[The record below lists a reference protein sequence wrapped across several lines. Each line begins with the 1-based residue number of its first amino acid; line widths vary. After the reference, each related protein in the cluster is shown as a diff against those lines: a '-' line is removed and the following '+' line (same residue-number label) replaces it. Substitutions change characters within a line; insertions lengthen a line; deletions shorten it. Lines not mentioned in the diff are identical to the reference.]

1 VPHMADVY
9 AALVG
14 RPPGASPYATIN
26 TLIEIL
32 LREAEQP

>member
-1 VPHMADVY
+1 MADIY
-9 AALVG
+9 AAIVG
-14 RPPGASPYATIN
+14 RSPGASPYATIN